1 VLYVGLFCT
10 SLDGHVLLKLPRGTE
25 VTERHTANQT
35 CDCLRFCR
43 WVVMVDL
50 SFSPDRVSGD
60 FHLFVSFRKHLVGDL
75 QQTLS

>member
-10 SLDGHVLLKLPRGTE
+10 SLDGHVLLKLPKETE
-25 VTERHTANQT
+25 VTERHTAKQT

-43 WVVMVDL
+43 WVVMGDL
-50 SFSPDRVSGD
+50 SFSSDLVSRD

-75 QQTLS
+75 QQTLT